1 MGSFPET
8 YNDLTQAGGKPG
20 NEVTKLM
27 CSNQCKS
34 LKMVRCVYLKGGTGL
49 SYSNRRFIL

>member
-34 LKMVRCVYLKGGTGL
+34 LKMVRCVYLKGGTRL